1 YGDYLSDV
9 CRELMASDG
18 PRFRHR
24 QCEVVGLEHHGSD
37 GWTVR
42 TGLNES
48 HAFDAVVLATGAEP
62 RIPDAVPGAVL
73 ERGRVLCDPL
83 ADNALEAVD
92 PDDRVVILGTGLTMI
107 DVALSL
113 RARGHREP
121 IWALSRRGLVPQSH
135 PASPSGV
142 G

>member
-1 YGDYLSDV
+1 WRGRAYVSSNHRHLLNAPVKAMSAWPDRPDAFAEWARLNVDDDPGRFVARASYGDYLSDV

-62 RIPDAVPGAVL
+62 RIPDA
-73 ERGRVLCDPL
+73 
-83 ADNALEAVD
+83 
-92 PDDRVVILGTGLTMI
+92 
-107 DVALSL
+107 
-113 RARGHREP
+113 
-121 IWALSRRGLVPQSH
+121 
-135 PASPSGV
+135 
-142 G
+142 